1 VRQATDVRQRA
12 GMPPRCCSLFRDPRP
27 NAKISVRDGRE
38 GFHHARLPSESAL
51 LAGRF
56 TSNELAFH
64 SESLQVWFNET
75 NTGWTDDRAH
85 FHEASDEIFV
95 ALAGTV
101 VVEVNGERVRV
112 EAGEFCC
119 FPAGLSHQIVSTEPP
134 LRTLMIRAPSV
145 EDKAYPETQS
155 AYRTPPT
162 PKPLAGPVF
171 GNDP

>member
-1 VRQATDVRQRA
+1 MPRSASVTDER
-12 GMPPRCCSLFRDPRP
+12 
-27 NAKISVRDGRE
+27 

-95 ALAGTV
+95 VLAGTV

-145 EDKAYPETQS
+145 EDKAYPETES

-162 PKPLAGPVF
+162 PQTVGWASVRE
-171 GNDP
+171 